1 MLAAKTEILTR
12 DEIVALIYSR
22 SERLHVK
29 PELVLRD
36 YVAGNFRDFGKLSDI
51 YALCELL
58 DADDPLIAA
67 A

>member
-22 SERLHVK
+22 SERLQTK
-29 PELVLRD
+29 PELVVHN
-36 YVAGNFRDFGKLSDI
+36 YISGEFKNFGKLSDI

-58 DADDPLIAA
+58 DVDDPLFAA